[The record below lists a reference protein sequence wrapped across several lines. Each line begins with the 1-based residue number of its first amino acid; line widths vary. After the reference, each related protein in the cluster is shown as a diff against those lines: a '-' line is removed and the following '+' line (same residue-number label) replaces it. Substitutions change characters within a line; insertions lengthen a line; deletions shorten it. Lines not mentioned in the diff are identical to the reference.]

1 MKTLKL
7 AVGTAVIV
15 FLVGWRVRVAVGN
28 LDPQLYVSVVQDV
41 PNLVFWVKASLVAIV
56 VGFLIIVGYAIKNE
70 LDAES
75 DRQKQWTD
83 MRQHVTQELTASIT
97 RSVKSYLRERE
108 EGLDDWQGKLET
120 VDKELQERYQIVM
133 AREQVIEARVR
144 EVDTAKAEVMP
155 LRYGYEDG
163 RATLDSLIEVTRAD
177 HADTLKVLDKALK
190 WVMMATEDPEKFI
203 SEAKADRVNTGWLE
217 RLQRKLQ
224 NIEVRAEGTKQAVEQ
239 IYEAVSITERQQR
252 KEVKL

>member
-7 AVGTAVIV
+7 ALGTAVIV

-28 LDPQLYVSVVQDV
+28 LDTQLYVSVVQDV
-41 PNLVFWVKASLVAIV
+41 PNLVFWVKASFVAMV
-56 VGFLIIVGYAIKNE
+56 AGFLIIVGYAIKNE
-70 LDAES
+70 LDAEA

-120 VDKELQERYQIVM
+120 VDKELQERYQIVT
-133 AREQVIEARVR
+133 AREQVVEARVR
-144 EVDTAKAEVMP
+144 EVDAAKAEVMP

-163 RATLDSLIEVTRAD
+163 RATLDSLIEVTRED
-177 HADTLKVLDKALK
+177 HADTLKLLDKALK
-190 WVMMATEDPEKFI
+190 WVMMATEDPEKFVA
-203 SEAKADRVNTGWLE
+203 EAKAERVNAGWLE

-224 NIEVRAEGTKQAVEQ
+224 NIETRIDGTKEEAEQ
-239 IYEAVSITERQQR
+239 LQEAVATKERKQR
-252 KEVKL
+252 KEVML